1 MESFL
6 VAVKVVYPLVIYMF
20 IGWFIRK
27 RNIMTRDHLKNLN
40 ATVFKVI
47 LPIGIFFDIYQTDIG
62 EVFQVDIFLFVF
74 FGIILLFAASCLF
87 VSWIIKDYRDSTVV
101 IQGIY
106 RSNYALFGASI
117 AKAVCGAGGVALV
130 AALTAVVIPTIN
142 VLAVILFESKRGG
155 KIKPSRV
162 FMNILKNPLVV
173 AGVSGAIAALVG
185 IEIPDII
192 SQPFITF
199 GDTAA
204 PLALVA
210 LGGMISVKSVMAHL
224 KYLSIAVI
232 GRLVVA
238 PVLVLSAAIAMGMR
252 GDVLIALLA
261 VFGSPTAVSS
271 APMAQAMGGNGELAG
286 EIVAISSVCSIVTV
300 FLLVFTLS
308 RMGFI

>member
-6 VAVKVVYPLVIYMF
+6 VAVRVVYPLVIYML

-27 RNIMTRDHLKNLN
+27 RNIMTKEHLKNLN

-62 EVFQVDIFLFVF
+62 EVFQPQVFLFVF
-74 FGIILLFAASCLF
+74 LGIILLFSASCLV
-87 VSWIIKDYRDSTVV
+87 VSRIIKDYRDSTVV

-117 AKAVCGAGGVALV
+117 AKAVCGSEGVALV
-130 AALTAVVIPTIN
+130 AALTAIVIPTIN
-142 VLAVILFESKRGG
+142 ILAVILFESKRGG
-155 KIKPSRV
+155 KIKVSRV

-173 AGVSGAIAALVG
+173 AGVSGALAALVG
-185 IEIPDII
+185 LEIPDIV

-210 LGGMISVKSVMAHL
+210 LGGMISVKSVMNH
-224 KYLSIAVI
+224 KNYLTLTVI
-232 GRLVVA
+232 GRLICS
-238 PVLVLSAAIAMGMR
+238 PILMLSAAILFGMR
-252 GDVLIALLA
+252 GEVLIAILA

-286 EIVAISSVCSIVTV
+286 EIVAITSVCSIVTV
-300 FLLVFTLS
+300 FSFVFALS
-308 RMGFI
+308 RFGFL